1 MAIDT
6 ENDKQDNRTHT
17 NTHSFNRNP
26 FKITLRIRYDSN
38 YFIRIVVALNKK
50 KVIVELLLTSYM
62 LYYIYFKWLFECCT
76 ENCSHTKLNC
86 I

>member
-38 YFIRIVVALNKK
+38 YFIRIVVASNKK
-50 KVIVELLLTSYM
+50 NGNRRVASHIVYAILHVL
-62 LYYIYFKWLFECCT
+62 
-76 ENCSHTKLNC
+76 
-86 I
+86 